1 MDQNIESVLAA
12 VNFIKDR
19 MLTKDEGATK
29 DDLQQFERRLDIR
42 FDTLESRVGNIENE
56 LRDIRQRLEALDEA
70 AGNASGFATDRAW
83 TVRGAHPL
91 QGQLNTLPPRDLPC
105 LHQIRLSTP
114 VAALTARAD
123 SRAARNSDGFFFS
136 AALQVQLTESYY
148 EAD

>member
-1 MDQNIESVLAA
+1 MERHRAA
-12 VNFIKDR
+12 PAGADR
-19 MLTKDEGATK
+19 SRTSRAAAHTFRGS
-29 DDLQQFERRLDIR
+29 QR
-42 FDTLESRVGNIENE
+42 F
-56 LRDIRQRLEALDEA
+56 
-70 AGNASGFATDRAW
+70 ASGFATDRAW
-83 TVRGAHPL
+83 KVRGAHPL
-91 QGQLNTLPPRDLPC
+91 QGRLNTLPPRDLPC